1 MSKII
6 SKKIELPPQKIK
18 KSLREMVEVI
28 VETPDSINVNKSIS
42 DIYVEIKEENI
53 ELGDEAL
60 H

>member
-42 DIYVEIKEENI
+42 DIYVEIKEEYI